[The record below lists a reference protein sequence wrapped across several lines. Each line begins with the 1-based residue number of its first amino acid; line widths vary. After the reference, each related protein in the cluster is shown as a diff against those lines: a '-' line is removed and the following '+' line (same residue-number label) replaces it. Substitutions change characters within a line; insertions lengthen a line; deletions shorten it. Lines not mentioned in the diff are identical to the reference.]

1 MSILNYFR
9 RTKSAGL
16 AKDRLQII
24 IAQERGDTSK
34 LDYLPL
40 LREEILA
47 VVAKYTKV
55 DADKV
60 TVDLQSKDN
69 NSILEL
75 NVTLPEAASAETT
88 SSASQHLS

>member
-24 IAQERGDTSK
+24 IAQERGDTSN

-40 LREEILA
+40 LRKEILA

-75 NVTLPEAASAETT
+75 NVTLPEAASTETT
-88 SSASQHLS
+88 SSASAS